1 MSSHAYPTSALVG
14 DYARSAAGLVPSAL
28 ILALAPPGTIAAIVL
43 GAFAALFAAFGI
55 RTALRHK
62 TRLELSEQGLT
73 AAGPLGVLIPWAEL
87 DRLKLAYYSTR
98 RDSRDGWM
106 QLELRS
112 GWRRLRIDSRID
124 GFRDVVGCAARAA
137 VARGLPL
144 GDATRAN
151 LAALDIALPAGD
163 ER

>member
-14 DYARSAAGLVPSAL
+14 DYARSAAGFVPSAL
-28 ILALAPPGTIAAIVL
+28 ILALTPLGTVAAIVV

-55 RTALRHK
+55 RTALRHN
-62 TRLELSEQGLT
+62 TRLELNEEGIA
-73 AAGPLGVLIPWAEL
+73 AAGPLAVLIRWDSL

-98 RDSRDGWM
+98 RDSREGWM

-112 GWRRLRIDSRID
+112 GWRTLRLDSRID
-124 GFRDVVGCAARAA
+124 GFREVVGYAARAA
-137 VARGLPL
+137 IARDLPL
-144 GDATRAN
+144 SDATRAN
-151 LAALDIALPAGD
+151 LAALGITPPAGG